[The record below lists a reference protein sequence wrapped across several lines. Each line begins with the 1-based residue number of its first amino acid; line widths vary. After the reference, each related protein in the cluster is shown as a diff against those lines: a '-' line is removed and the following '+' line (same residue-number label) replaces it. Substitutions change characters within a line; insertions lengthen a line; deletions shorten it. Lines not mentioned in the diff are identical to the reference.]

1 MSEVWRIEPE
11 PTEEELA
18 ALTVVIASLSSA
30 HNGTEPETAPVS
42 TWRNAARRESIGLD
56 MEPGGRWRD

>member
-18 ALTVVIASLSSA
+18 ALMTAIMALLQA
-30 HNGTEPETAPVS
+30 TAEPAPEPRPPS
-42 TWRNAARRESIGLD
+42 RWLRAARREAINLRD
-56 MEPGGRWRD
+56 DFRGGWST